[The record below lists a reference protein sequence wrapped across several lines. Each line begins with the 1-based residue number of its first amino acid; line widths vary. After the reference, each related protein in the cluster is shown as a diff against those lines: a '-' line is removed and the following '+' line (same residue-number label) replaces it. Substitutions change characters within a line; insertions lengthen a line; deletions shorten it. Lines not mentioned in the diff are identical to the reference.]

1 MCPTESVCP
10 YFCGTVVNENNQG
23 ILQYVLCD
31 LLFLKKK
38 VHVLC
43 SWKKMY
49 CGMTDCSGLFED
61 SKRGDG
67 HGFSKWNNCIDSHSA
82 DFKGTTLN
90 LGVKVLVYLRKL
102 SVFMSTHKLF
112 PKATGIAPLKQ

>member
-1 MCPTESVCP
+1 
-10 YFCGTVVNENNQG
+10 
-23 ILQYVLCD
+23 
-31 LLFLKKK
+31 
-38 VHVLC
+38 
-43 SWKKMY
+43 
-49 CGMTDCSGLFED
+49 MTDCSGLFED

-67 HGFSKWNNCIDSHSA
+67 HGFSKWNNCIVSHSA